1 LEVAGVGS
9 TPEGAQRPEWLFVF
23 TSYSA
28 QRLIPLAL
36 LAPALGE
43 RRLPR
48 FAQRYGDIPQARDGA
63 DQLALFHRIFK
74 NEGMEL
80 YRILESLLFAT
91 DRPLT
96 AKALAQKVQEAARV
110 APGLET
116 EPHAK
121 VAAAEIDAALAQLR
135 ESYDTSG
142 SSLVVAEVAGGFVL
156 KTRPEF
162 AAWTNRLFDAPKA
175 PKLSQPALETL
186 AVIAYRQPIGRAEIE
201 AVRGVAVDG
210 VVATLLER
218 KVIRIAGR
226 SDLPGRPLLY
236 ETTPLFLEL
245 FGLKALDELPNA
257 DELRRLQ
264 PETPAHAPEQLE
276 ASLVA
281 PDAAPAEAGGPDR
294 PEVAAAAPA
303 AD

>member
-1 LEVAGVGS
+1 M
-9 TPEGAQRPEWLFVF
+9 R
-23 TSYSA
+23 
-28 QRLIPLAL
+28 
-36 LAPALGE
+36 
-43 RRLPR
+43 
-48 FAQRYGDIPQARDGA
+48 
-63 DQLALFHRIFK
+63 K

-80 YRILESLLFAT
+80 SRILESLLFAT

-96 AKALAQKVQEAARV
+96 AKALGQKVHEAAKA

-116 EPHAK
+116 EPHARAT
-121 VAAAEIDAALAQLR
+121 VGEIEAALGQLR
-135 ESYDTSG
+135 EFYAASG

-162 AAWTNRLFDAPKA
+162 AAWTNRLLDAPKA

-201 AVRGVAVDG
+201 SVRGVAVDG

-218 KVIRIAGR
+218 RVIRIAGR
-226 SDLPGRPLLY
+226 AEQPGRPLLY

-245 FGLKALDELPNA
+245 FGLKGLDELPNA

-276 ASLVA
+276 VSLVE

-294 PEVAAAAPA
+294 PEVAVAAPTT
-303 AD
+303 D